1 MNSAEQQT
9 DALKG
14 QGPRFDKELRQL
26 REPAQ
31 VSAFPGLLCSSH
43 PDPPQVPFSCLK
55 KSHLPG
61 ADSPTPRSA
70 SRVQSPQASC
80 LLHPDRRSRPR
91 LGLRPQEPL
100 PPFTEAQPRLWG
112 RVALGSRLDR
122 PLKARL
128 PWQTEKHVGSFQ
140 KPNRLPLMGTQA
152 KELSDRRRS

>member
-43 PDPPQVPFSCLK
+43 PHPPQVPFSCLK

-61 ADSPTPRSA
+61 ATLPPPGLPAGFRVPKLPASCILTGEADLTWVSGPRS
-70 SRVQSPQASC
+70 RC
-80 LLHPDRRSRPR
+80 LPSQR
-91 LGLRPQEPL
+91 LSLDFGKG
-100 PPFTEAQPRLWG
+100 RLWAHIWTG
-112 RVALGSRLDR
+112 LSKLW
-122 PLKARL
+122 L
-128 PWQTEKHVGSFQ
+128 PWQTEKHMGSFQ
-140 KPNRLPLMGTQA
+140 KPNRLPLMGKQA